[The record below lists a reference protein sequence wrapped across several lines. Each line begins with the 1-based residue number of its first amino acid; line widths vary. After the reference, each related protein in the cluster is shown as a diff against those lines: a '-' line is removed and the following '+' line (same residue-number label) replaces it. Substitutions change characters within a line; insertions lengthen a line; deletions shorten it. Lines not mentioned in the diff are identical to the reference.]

1 MIPLHSRTFRL
12 ALLALTALIVYT
24 LVLLLR
30 AEGNIA
36 QRWAQSNLAWDFGS
50 NKPAHQDESG
60 ITGAIAANIDFG
72 RVTNTTLGFEK
83 VFAIGLR
90 ERTDK
95 RDALALMAALTGFD
109 IVWIDGVKPGDIPDK
124 AIPFGIEV
132 SAVHDNFLG
141 SWRGH
146 MDAIRQ

>member
-24 LVLLLR
+24 SVVLIR
-30 AEGNIA
+30 TEGDIA

-50 NKPAHQDESG
+50 NEPAHLDETG
-60 ITGAIAANIDFG
+60 IAEAITANIDVG
-72 RVTNTTLGFEK
+72 RVTNKTLGFERI
-83 VFAIGLR
+83 FAIGLR

-109 IVWIDGVKPGDIPDK
+109 ITWIDGVKPEDIPEK
-124 AIPFGIEV
+124 AIPFGIEI